1 VLSLFAFLVAA
12 AATNVDVRMVPDE
25 GTAVL
30 TILDLRAAKQPVS
43 EADWSR
49 LFATEGYVR
58 LAKRE
63 RSMKRKFDDD
73 AFRAFVMSDDLLARR
88 ELLRRTLDDWVHADV
103 RGAASLALAYLP
115 RNAVIRA
122 KIYPV
127 IKPHTNSF
135 VFEMATDPAI
145 FIYVGDVPRAR
156 FETTI
161 AHEMHHVGYD
171 SACRTRDGGPTLE
184 WISAFGEGLATLAA
198 AGGPDRPAQA
208 NVEPNVQEAWQRGV
222 ASYDRNFSTVEK
234 FFLDSAHGL
243 SDEERNRRA
252 FEFFGLVG
260 PWYTVGW
267 KMAVVIEKTF
277 GRAALIDAFCD
288 QRQLLPTY
296 NRAAAEW
303 NRSRGETLPLWSQE
317 LLDLLARKSP

>member
-1 VLSLFAFLVAA
+1 
-12 AATNVDVRMVPDE
+12 MVPDE
-25 GTAVL
+25 ARAVL
-30 TILDLRAAKQPVS
+30 KILDLRAAKQPVT
-43 EADWSR
+43 EADWSQ

-63 RSMKRKFDDD
+63 LSMKRKFDEGT
-73 AFRAFVMSDDLLARR
+73 FRTFVMSDDLLAKR
-88 ELLRRTLDDWVHADV
+88 ELLRRTLDDWLYADV
-103 RGAASLALAYLP
+103 RSAASLALAYLP
-115 RNAVIRA
+115 PGATIRA

-127 IKPHTNSF
+127 IKPQTNSF
-135 VFEMATDPAI
+135 VFEMDTDPAI
-145 FIYVGDVPRAR
+145 FMYVGDVPRAR

-171 SACRTRDGGPTLE
+171 SACGREATGPTLN

-208 NVEPNVQEAWQRGV
+208 NAEANVQDAWQHGLTR
-222 ASYDRNFSTVEK
+222 YEHDFRTVET
-234 FFLDSAHGL
+234 FFLDSARDL
-243 SDEERNRRA
+243 SDDERNRRA

-288 QRQLLPTY
+288 QRQLLSTY

-303 NRSRGETLPLWSQE
+303 TRRTGEKLPMWSQE
-317 LLDLLARKSP
+317 LLNLLARKSP

>member
-1 VLSLFAFLVAA
+1 
-12 AATNVDVRMVPDE
+12 
-25 GTAVL
+25 
-30 TILDLRAAKQPVS
+30 
-43 EADWSR
+43 
-49 LFATEGYVR
+49 
-58 LAKRE
+58 
-63 RSMKRKFDDD
+63 MKRTFDNDT
-73 AFRAFVMSDDLLARR
+73 FRAFVMSEDLLAKR

-103 RGAASLALAYLP
+103 RGDASLALSYLP
-115 RNAVIRA
+115 RNATIRA

-127 IKPHTNSF
+127 IKPQTNSF
-135 VFEMATDPAI
+135 VFEMETDPAI
-145 FIYVGDVPRAR
+145 FMYVGDVPRAR

-171 SACRTRDGGPTLE
+171 SACRTAGDAGPTRE

-198 AGGPDRPAQA
+198 AGGPDRPGQA
-208 NVEPNVQEAWQRGV
+208 NAEANVQEAWQRGL
-222 ASYDRNFSTVEK
+222 ANYDRDFRTVEK

-243 SDEERNRRA
+243 SDDERDRRA

-296 NRAAAEW
+296 NRAATEW
-303 NRSRGETLPLWSQE
+303 NRRTGDSLPLWPQE
-317 LLDLLARKSP
+317 LLNLLARKSP

>member
-1 VLSLFAFLVAA
+1 
-12 AATNVDVRMVPDE
+12 MVPDE

-161 AHEMHHVGYD
+161 A
-171 SACRTRDGGPTLE
+171 
-184 WISAFGEGLATLAA
+184 
-198 AGGPDRPAQA
+198 
-208 NVEPNVQEAWQRGV
+208 
-222 ASYDRNFSTVEK
+222 
-234 FFLDSAHGL
+234 
-243 SDEERNRRA
+243 
-252 FEFFGLVG
+252 
-260 PWYTVGW
+260 
-267 KMAVVIEKTF
+267 
-277 GRAALIDAFCD
+277 
-288 QRQLLPTY
+288 
-296 NRAAAEW
+296 
-303 NRSRGETLPLWSQE
+303 
-317 LLDLLARKSP
+317 